1 WSVKVPT
8 ALLQDGTQIEVSV
21 NGYDAADNRGSD
33 TDDTGVARDLS
44 APEVTI
50 VIDDVTG
57 DGVINLEESQKAET
71 ELTGRVTG
79 EDVVRW

>member
-1 WSVKVPT
+1 MRWDEVQITIGDQTFTATVQADLSWSVKVPT
-8 ALLQDGTQIEVSV
+8 ELLQDGTQIEVSV

-33 TDDTGVARDLS
+33 TDDTGVVRDLS

-57 DGVINLEESQKAET
+57 DG
-71 ELTGRVTG
+71 
-79 EDVVRW
+79 